1 MRLQVVLSHNGVCS
15 RREAMGVVLSG
26 RVTLNGV
33 VNKEPSTQ
41 VDPRKDKVTVDGR
54 KIEVKSFDYI
64 MLHKPAGF
72 VTTKE
77 DAHAERTVMDLLP
90 KNMQHVV
97 PVGRLD
103 KDTEGL
109 LLLTNDGDLTF
120 RLTHPQFQ
128 VDKTYVVRIG
138 GPLLTEKKH
147 KLQDGVMIEGHKT
160 APAQIL
166 DIKTADGETEFLMII
181 REGKKRQVRLM
192 MKAVGCSVRYLK
204 RISQGALQLGKL
216 ALGQWR
222 ELTASEIAAVKIKNA
237 PRKAVEAPQ
246 PAKRPPFRPIEKK
259 KKPLDKRSE
268 HERQTQG
275 FSPREKSARKT
286 TRKFNN
292 YRRPNNDHSK

>member
-15 RREAMGVVLSG
+15 RREAMGVIQSG
-26 RVTLNGV
+26 RVTLNGA
-33 VNKEPSTQ
+33 VNKEPSTP

-54 KIEVKSFDYI
+54 KLEIKSFDYI

-90 KNMQHVV
+90 ENLKHVV

-138 GPLLTEKKH
+138 GPLLTEKKN
-147 KLQDGVMIEGHKT
+147 KLQDGVVIEGHKT

-166 DIKTADGETEFLMII
+166 DVKAADGETEFLMVIH
-181 REGKKRQVRLM
+181 EGKKRQVRLM

-204 RISQGALQLGKL
+204 RISQGTLQLGKL

-222 ELTASEIAAVKIKNA
+222 ELTASEVASLKTKNA
-237 PRKAVEAPQ
+237 PRKPVAAPQ
-246 PAKRPPFRPIEKK
+246 PSKRPPFRPMEKI
-259 KKPLDKRSE
+259 KKPIDKRTE

-275 FSPREKSARKT
+275 FSPREKSAQKPN
-286 TRKFNN
+286 RKFNN
-292 YRRPNNDHSK
+292 HRRPKQ